1 MIVILIPGIFLVID
15 NEEKKIIIKMKT
27 DVFSNLR

>member
-15 NEEKKIIIKMKT
+15 NEEEKNNNQNESRC
-27 DVFSNLR
+27 F